1 MSTSDPAARALSR
14 RAFLRLGVIGLGM
27 VGLATACAP
36 TPPPAPAKPAEAP
49 KPAEPAKPAEAP
61 KPAEVP
67 KAAAP
72 AAPAPTAAPAAPAKP
87 AAAAP
92 TGKIVLMTGAEPP
105 NLDAQIDSNNAT
117 RIVAYDNIVEG
128 LVSYEPDMKLVPGL
142 AISWDRI
149 DATKTRFKLKQGVK
163 FHNGEPFTAEAVV
176 FAVKRLNDPALNAP
190 LLSFVDTIAEA
201 VPVDDYTVDIVT
213 KGPDPI
219 LPRRM
224 TFLGILAPKATGENP
239 QSAADK
245 PIGTGPYRLTE
256 WTKAQ
261 RILLTAVDDYHGT
274 PKPTIKEVEFRPRR
288 ESSVRLTAL
297 KAGEAHLVE
306 NVTPEDAG
314 TLPKEQVISQYA
326 LECMVLRPNSK
337 AGVTADKRV
346 RQAMSYAIDRESIV
360 KEIMGGFAIVPNG
373 QLYIPSTF
381 GYDTTMK
388 DYPFDLD
395 KAKALIK
402 EAGAEGKPLSII
414 GNSANRWLKDRE
426 VQEALGA
433 MLGKTGLKVDF
444 KLIEQAEWLKAGR
457 DVQNPPMDVWFTSA
471 GNDLVDSDRLFAA
484 YARTGGRIALYT
496 NPEFDKLFD
505 ASRAELDNAKREAL
519 IKQMAKIVHDD
530 AAVIPVAQQKW
541 IYGISP
547 KLKFTVFPNGQLP
560 PAWMQLS
567 S

>member
-1 MSTSDPAARALSR
+1 MSSSDPADRVLSR
-14 RAFLRLGVIGLGM
+14 RAFLRLGVVSLGIVGLG
-27 VGLATACAP
+27 AACAP
-36 TPPPAPAKPAEAP
+36 APPAAPTAAPAKPAEAA
-49 KPAEPAKPAEAP
+49 KPAEPQSGAAPAP
-61 KPAEVP
+61 KP
-67 KAAAP
+67 AAP
-72 AAPAPTAAPAAPAKP
+72 AAPAPTAAAKPP
-87 AAAAP
+87 AAAGPAS
-92 TGKIVLMTGAEPP
+92 GKLVIMTGAEPP

-117 RIVAYDNIVEG
+117 RIVAYDNIIEG

-142 AISWDRI
+142 ATSWDRI

-163 FHNGEPFTAEAVV
+163 FHNGEPFNAESVV

-190 LLSFVDTIAEA
+190 LLSFVDTIEQA

-224 TFLGILAPKATGENP
+224 TFLGMLAPKATGDNP

-256 WTKAQ
+256 WAKGQ

-274 PKPTIKEVEFRPRR
+274 PKPTIKEVEFRPRK

-297 KAGEAHLVE
+297 KAGEAQLID
-306 NVTPEDAG
+306 NVTPEDAA
-314 TLPKEQVISQYA
+314 TLPQEQIVSQYA
-326 LECMVLRPNSK
+326 LECMVLRPNST

-388 DYPFDLD
+388 DYPYDLD
-395 KAKALIK
+395 RAKALVK
-402 EAGAEGKPLSII
+402 EAGAEGKPLTII

-433 MLGKTGLKVDF
+433 MLGQTGLKADF
-444 KLIEQAEWLKAGR
+444 KLIEQAEWLAAGR
-457 DVQNPPMDVWFTSA
+457 EVKNPPMDVWFTSA
-471 GNDLVDSDRLFAA
+471 GNDLVDSDRIYAA
-484 YARTGGRIALYT
+484 YARTGGRLALYS

-505 ASRAELDNAKREAL
+505 ASRAELDEPKREAL

-530 AAVIPVAQQKW
+530 AVVIPVAQAKW
-541 IYGISP
+541 IYGIGP
-547 KLKFTVFPNGQLP
+547 KLKFSAFPNGQLP
-560 PAWMQLS
+560 PNWMQLTG
-567 S
+567 